1 MKAKAKAKIKWDNC
15 AYYINREL
23 SWLEFNDRVL
33 SLADDKN
40 NKLLERLKFLAIV
53 SSNLEEFFMVRVAAI
68 NQQKEDGLK
77 VDTPDGL
84 SFDEQLKM
92 IRERV
97 KKMLAN
103 QYDIFYNK
111 LIPALKKYSI
121 EIITKIKD
129 LEKYEKYLFNIFENE
144 IKPILTPISIGPTHP
159 FPNLLTGRLYLA
171 VALEPE
177 PDCPELVKKS
187 NLSFIEIPTNIQGR
201 FIKIEKEQTYIPIEK
216 IIELFVD
223 DIYSGF
229 KVKSK
234 NIIKIT
240 RDADF
245 DIDKDDVADLLKEV
259 ETNIKSMHQRDV
271 IKLEYEKGLPTKIL
285 NTIIAKNKFKK
296 KETFEIHG
304 ILNLNDLI
312 ELYNKIDSS
321 ELKDEQISPII
332 PTEFYDGNIFDQIK
346 KKDFLFFH
354 PYQSY
359 QPIIDLINT
368 AADDPNVL
376 AIKQL
381 LYRTS
386 SNSPIINALIRA
398 AENGKYVTVIVEVTA
413 RFDE

>member
-187 NLSFIEIPTNIQGR
+187 N
-201 FIKIEKEQTYIPIEK
+201 
-216 IIELFVD
+216 
-223 DIYSGF
+223 
-229 KVKSK
+229 
-234 NIIKIT
+234 
-240 RDADF
+240 
-245 DIDKDDVADLLKEV
+245 
-259 ETNIKSMHQRDV
+259 
-271 IKLEYEKGLPTKIL
+271 
-285 NTIIAKNKFKK
+285 
-296 KETFEIHG
+296 
-304 ILNLNDLI
+304 
-312 ELYNKIDSS
+312 
-321 ELKDEQISPII
+321 
-332 PTEFYDGNIFDQIK
+332 
-346 KKDFLFFH
+346 
-354 PYQSY
+354 
-359 QPIIDLINT
+359 
-368 AADDPNVL
+368 
-376 AIKQL
+376 
-381 LYRTS
+381 
-386 SNSPIINALIRA
+386 
-398 AENGKYVTVIVEVTA
+398 
-413 RFDE
+413 